1 MSSITGLGRSPG
13 EGNGNPLQYSFLGN
27 PKDRGAWRA
36 IAHRITVGHNWVTR
50 QQQKVFITVLF
61 SMNKY
66 YFHHFKKG
74 KERREMTEPSSLFA
88 YVIVFPPTEYWG
100 LWSATS
106 HFLPNLLL
114 SWFHLHLLVRTKESV
129 IGGASG
135 MIEGRVGVRV
145 GEGEAPRNYAQGHPH
160 PTSPTLPLPPPWKGW
175 T

>member
-1 MSSITGLGRSPG
+1 M
-13 EGNGNPLQYSFLGN
+13 
-27 PKDRGAWRA
+27 
-36 IAHRITVGHNWVTR
+36 TR

-145 GEGEAPRNYAQGHPH
+145 GGPPSLVFCGYWEGCFYWRRLLRHTFN
-160 PTSPTLPLPPPWKGW
+160 LPCLGGW
-175 T
+175 GISCQWRLEPK